1 MTSQSKGFSLVE
13 VCLAIA
19 VLSSGVL
26 SMCILYTLGYREN
39 RQSVE
44 DVLAASYADAYLA
57 PLVAGLS
64 TTNMTWTKWC
74 AIGKNGSSKATDN
87 VVIPKGGWLAY
98 VNSVNGGEDYEVK
111 NARSI
116 ADAAFA
122 EVLQCLP
129 SGHQGTN
136 PSLPSDMSYGLVVT
150 RHGAVIQLAFRA
162 ARRNRT
168 LMTQPVIVSEIHFQ
182 GTIE

>member
-19 VLSSGVL
+19 ILSSGVL
-26 SMCILYTLGYREN
+26 SMCVLYTLGYREN

-44 DVLAASYADAYLA
+44 DVTAAAYADAYLS

-64 TTNMTWTKWC
+64 ATNMTWTQWC
-74 AIGKNGSSKATDN
+74 KIGKDGSSRASDN
-87 VVIPKGGWLAY
+87 AVIPKGGWLAY
-98 VNSVNGGEDYEVK
+98 VNAIDNGADYEVK
-111 NARSI
+111 DARSI

-122 EVLQCLP
+122 EVLGNLP
-129 SGHQGTN
+129 SNRRGAN
-136 PSLPSDMSYGLVVT
+136 PSLPSGTSYGLVVT